1 MRTFAKALS
10 THFAASWTTTVV
22 QYENVLF
29 TPPVGDAW
37 VRLNV
42 VTGSNQQISL
52 GPVSLDREIG
62 YVQVTVFVPL
72 ADGSEY
78 RDHLIDTLK
87 PIFRKRRVGGAT
99 FNVPEVAVNV
109 SDNEPWYMASIRW
122 RYQLDE
128 ETPAVMS

>member
-1 MRTFAKALS
+1 MRAFARAVKD
-10 THFAASWTTTVV
+10 HFVASWAATTV
-22 QYENVLF
+22 QHENVLF
-29 TPPVGDAW
+29 TPPTNDAW

-42 VTGSNQQISL
+42 VTGSGQQISL
-52 GPVSLDREIG
+52 GPTSLDRETG

-72 ADGSEY
+72 TGGAEY

-99 FNVPEVAVNV
+99 FGVPDIVVNIND
-109 SDNEPWYMASIRW
+109 SEPWYMASVRW

-128 ETPAVMS
+128 ETHAVMS